1 MKRTY
6 SNRHSPIRTMVENLE
21 RRMLLSVSQDVLIG
35 ALGAKAVTFTDADG
49 TKATIT
55 VKGGGSATVHLS
67 GDTLSQTSDK
77 SGVTVSGTNVAV
89 TGITGSR
96 TVRGT
101 ILRVTAKGGNG
112 TVSVGPVI
120 TDGALGTIDAKGVDL
135 TGGITASGSITRIT
149 VNRITGGEVSV
160 GDASTKLNLK
170 VNSDASFDLSAPAVN
185 SISVGGNLTDST
197 LTFTAPT
204 TRGVVDL
211 RNLSVGGA
219 ITSTKVDSEGS
230 IGTISARKMVGS
242 SVFAGVSIAPGK
254 ALPTSDAEFSSAD
267 SIGSVKLKKVAGT
280 PSFINSDI
288 AAHSLGTLNLG
299 VVQLSNGG
307 HPFGVASGKIGS
319 ASVVDDSTGTE
330 VKLHDAQTQAEVD
343 DAVSKD
349 HVDLH
354 DFQLNVV
361 A

>member
-1 MKRTY
+1 
-6 SNRHSPIRTMVENLE
+6 
-21 RRMLLSVSQDVLIG
+21 MLLSVSQDVLIG

-67 GDTLSQTSDK
+67 GDTLSQTSNK
-77 SGVTVSGTNVAV
+77 SGVSISGTNVAV

-96 TVRGT
+96 TARSTV
-101 ILRVTAKGGNG
+101 LRVTTKGGNG
-112 TVSVGPVI
+112 TVSIGPVT
-120 TDGALGTIDAKGVDL
+120 TDGAIGTVDAKGVDL
-135 TGGITASGSITRIT
+135 ADGITASGSITRIT
-149 VNRITGGEVSV
+149 VNRITGGAVSV

-170 VNSDASFDLSAPAVN
+170 VNSDASFDLTAPAVN

-197 LTFTAPT
+197 LAFTAHT
-204 TRGVVDL
+204 TGNAVDL
-211 RNLSVGGA
+211 RTLSVGGA
-219 ITSTKVDSEGS
+219 IINTKVDSEGS
-230 IGTISARKMVGS
+230 VGTVTAAKMIGTSIL
-242 SVFAGVSIAPGK
+242 AGVSKLAPGK
-254 ALPTSDAEFSSAD
+254 ALPTSDAEFTSAD

-280 PSFINSDI
+280 PSFINSDV
-288 AAHSLGTLNLG
+288 AAHSVGTLNLG

-307 HPFGVASGKIGS
+307 QPFGVASGRIGS
-319 ASVVDDSTGTE
+319 ASVVDDSTGTD
-330 VKLHDAQTQAEVD
+330 VKLHDARTQAEVD

-354 DFQLNVV
+354 DFQLDVV